1 MHRPFTILEEW
12 VKQGRIRLTDA
23 EIPMNSEAARAG
35 AERPIV
41 DLSPG
46 PSDSEIFEASMQDV
60 RPLEGNEGPA
70 RMPEPIAIRSNR
82 DEEEAL
88 RALEEFCRN
97 GRVETE
103 HTCEYVEHVAHP
115 LGVNSSNVVNT
126 RQPRNR
132 WFVLD
137 AAV

>member
-1 MHRPFTILEEW
+1 
-12 VKQGRIRLTDA
+12 
-23 EIPMNSEAARAG
+23 
-35 AERPIV
+35 
-41 DLSPG
+41 
-46 PSDSEIFEASMQDV
+46 
-60 RPLEGNEGPA
+60 
-70 RMPEPIAIRSNR
+70 MPEPIAIRSNR